1 MVSTLTSPLTGML
14 NFIGI
19 LTTEND
25 LRGVDILRND
35 VYAILKQIMKS
46 NFMKNKRRDTEPPET
61 DSLND
66 SNLSEL

>member
-1 MVSTLTSPLTGML
+1 MVSTLTFRLTGTL

-19 LTTEND
+19 LTDKID

-46 NFMKNKRRDTEPPET
+46 NFMKNKRNDTEPPET
-61 DSLND
+61 ESSCDII
-66 SNLSEL
+66 